1 MHAMIVLIALLP
13 LAGFVIT
20 LLLGR
25 NVLARRPEVVSLA
38 AVSASWVLSMIVVVH
53 VFGAHTRTIDFNLSP
68 GSRPAASTPSGATWS
83 TRWRPSC

>member
-38 AVSASWVLSMIVVVH
+38 AVRRRGCSA
-53 VFGAHTRTIDFNLSP
+53 
-68 GSRPAASTPSGATWS
+68 
-83 TRWRPSC
+83 